1 MAAISEEYLAQ
12 LFEFTQSSRQR
23 EILSAYIEKNC
34 SSKHAAKILKIDER
48 TVRKHV
54 HKIKERAA
62 EAGLSPTFDA
72 TRFVDQG
79 QQIVGKST
87 LPKDDEGNEVR
98 VKNTKK
104 KIAEDM
110 ITAIA

>member
-12 LFEFTQSSRQR
+12 LYEFSNSARQT

-34 SSKHAAKILKIDER
+34 SSKHAAKKLGIDER
-48 TVRKHV
+48 TVRKHI
-54 HKIKERAA
+54 HNIKGRAA
-62 EAGLSPTFDA
+62 EAGLSPTFNA

-87 LPKDDEGNEVR
+87 LTKDDEGNVVW
-98 VKNTKK
+98 VKTTKK
-104 KIAEDM
+104 KIR
-110 ITAIA
+110 T